1 MILNEA
7 TDKAQLREIIVQK
20 MFECEYPVIL
30 KQYVRCIKSIARLDY
45 PERWPTLLSRDI
57 PTLLNMEGEKA
68 VYTGLLA
75 LLGLVQKYEYELEE
89 DRVPLFTVLNQSF
102 DILGKLINQ
111 LMQHTHSE
119 TALKI
124 LHLICKVF
132 YTSNQ
137 LVLAPFLCNVEQ
149 QTIAP
154 WIGFFNQLLKLEV
167 PQEITAFTE
176 DIEEIQKRDKAIQW
190 KIKGMAA
197 KITYRIFSKYGNPA
211 YIKDEYKDFQTYFQA
226 TFSEQLLESH
236 LTLMFNRKTQFVG
249 SKCLNFNIKMVSSSV
264 KIP

>member
-1 MILNEA
+1 M
-7 TDKAQLREIIVQK
+7 
-20 MFECEYPVIL
+20 
-30 KQYVRCIKSIARLDY
+30 
-45 PERWPTLLSRDI
+45 
-57 PTLLNMEGEKA
+57 
-68 VYTGLLA
+68 
-75 LLGLVQKYEYELEE
+75 
-89 DRVPLFTVLNQSF
+89 
-102 DILGKLINQ
+102 
-111 LMQHTHSE
+111 
-119 TALKI
+119 
-124 LHLICKVF
+124 
-132 YTSNQ
+132 
-137 LVLAPFLCNVEQ
+137 LAPFLCNVEQ

-176 DIEEIQKRDKAIQW
+176 DMEEVQKRDKAIQW

-211 YIKDEYKDFQTYFQA
+211 YVKDEFKDFQTYFQS

-264 KIP
+264 KIPQTMNKLKPYIENIMYETAIPIMMATQRDIQLFNEDPIEYIRKQEDFTETLYMPKNTVIDLLQYITMHKSDKKGKPDYLFPFLNYAVTNMNSYLELKNQGAQTPDWRIKEALLCAVGHLQS